1 MTTQPKNKNEQHDY
15 VWELLPWYVNDGL
28 SPQELDEVDAHL
40 LDCPS
45 CQSEVVRCK
54 NEYASVKSNERDTW
68 APSAAHFAKVIENVD
83 AFEKRAAQSN
93 PPAGWLAKWL
103 PWLSTTPGPAR
114 FTLGLQGAL
123 VLALASTLFYRVL
136 IPTEGY
142 RTLSNPG
149 AQTQGARIQFRV
161 VFADDITEKQ
171 LRELLLSIDS
181 QVIEGPSPL
190 GVYSIALSEKN
201 SNSNSAVQA
210 LAKLRANAKVRLA
223 EMKNGNIE

>member
-1 MTTQPKNKNEQHDY
+1 M
-15 VWELLPWYVNDGL
+15 
-28 SPQELDEVDAHL
+28 A
-40 LDCPS
+40 
-45 CQSEVVRCK
+45 
-54 NEYASVKSNERDTW
+54 
-68 APSAAHFAKVIENVD
+68 
-83 AFEKRAAQSN
+83 
-93 PPAGWLAKWL
+93 
-103 PWLSTTPGPAR
+103 
-114 FTLGLQGAL
+114 LG
-123 VLALASTLFYRVL
+123 STLFYQALV
-136 IPTEGY
+136 PTDGY

-181 QVIEGPSPL
+181 QVIDGPSPL
-190 GVYSIALSEKN
+190 GVYSIALGEKN

>member
-28 SPQELDEVDAHL
+28 SQQESAEVDVHL
-40 LDCPS
+40 RDCPI
-45 CQSEVVRCK
+45 CQNEVVRCK
-54 NEYASVKSNERDTW
+54 NEYASVKANERDTW
-68 APSAAHFAKVIENVD
+68 TPSAPHFAKVMANVD
-83 AFEKRAAQSN
+83 AFEKRSAQSN
-93 PPAGWLAKWL
+93 PPAGWLAKWF
-103 PWLSTTPGPAR
+103 PWLGATPGPAR

-123 VLALASTLFYRVL
+123 VLALATTLFYRVL

-149 AQTQGARIQFRV
+149 AQTQGTRIQCRV

-201 SNSNSAVQA
+201 SNSNSAGHA
-210 LAKLRANAKVRLA
+210 LAALRANAKVRLA

>member
-1 MTTQPKNKNEQHDY
+1 MTTQPKNKSEQHDD
-15 VWELLPWYVNDGL
+15 VWDLLPWYVNDGL
-28 SPQELDEVDAHL
+28 SRQESAEVDAHL
-40 LDCPS
+40 RDCPT
-45 CQSEVVRCK
+45 CQSEVERCK
-54 NEYASVKSNERDTW
+54 NEYASVKSNERESW

-93 PPAGWLAKWL
+93 PPAGWLAKWF
-103 PWLSTTPGPAR
+103 PWLSNTPGPAR

-123 VLALASTLFYRVL
+123 VLALGSTLFYQALV
-136 IPTEGY
+136 PTDGY

-149 AQTQGARIQFRV
+149 AQTQGARIQLRV

-181 QVIEGPSPL
+181 QMIDGPSPL
-190 GVYSIALSEKN
+190 GVYSIALSEN
-201 SNSNSAVQA
+201 SNSNSAAHA
-210 LAKLRANAKVRLA
+210 LAALRANAKVRLA